1 MPIVGCTP
9 DSLYGSSHRAC
20 YDREVQRY
28 RLSESMIVLITQRLR
43 LSFRYSSYSLEESR
57 VFRNLCAFFQEIDVL
72 LEVMFARK
80 FPDVS

>member
-1 MPIVGCTP
+1 
-9 DSLYGSSHRAC
+9 
-20 YDREVQRY
+20 
-28 RLSESMIVLITQRLR
+28 MIVLITQRLR